1 MEERRLDEFSFYSDM
16 DEEDKALLRD
26 AVLKKELP
34 KGQILM
40 GDNTRC
46 NGIPMVVS
54 GRLRLFRISDK
65 GRELS
70 LYRIGVGELCVIATV
85 CAMGDVEYDF
95 MIEAEED
102 STLLSIPPDTFREL
116 LYRSKVFQTYVF
128 NKMAEK
134 FISSIDT
141 IEMLIFVSIEERIM
155 AYLKQ
160 HANNAGVIKTT
171 HEKMAV
177 DLGSSREVIT
187 RQLRKM
193 AEKGMLSLGRGK
205 VILKNSLT

>member
-1 MEERRLDEFSFYSDM
+1 MEDRGLNIFSFYKEMSD
-16 DEEDKALLRD
+16 EDQALLRD

-34 KGQILM
+34 KGQIVM

-46 NGIPMVVS
+46 NGIPLVVS

-65 GRELS
+65 GREMS
-70 LYRIGVGELCVIATV
+70 LYRIGSGDLCIIATV
-85 CAMGDVEYDF
+85 CTMGDMEYDF

-116 LYRSKVFQTYVF
+116 LYRSKAFQTYVF
-128 NKMAEK
+128 NTLAEK
-134 FISSIDT
+134 LIGSIET

-160 HANNAGVIKTT
+160 HANAAGVIKTT
-171 HEKMAV
+171 HEKMAI

-205 VILKNSLT
+205 IILKK